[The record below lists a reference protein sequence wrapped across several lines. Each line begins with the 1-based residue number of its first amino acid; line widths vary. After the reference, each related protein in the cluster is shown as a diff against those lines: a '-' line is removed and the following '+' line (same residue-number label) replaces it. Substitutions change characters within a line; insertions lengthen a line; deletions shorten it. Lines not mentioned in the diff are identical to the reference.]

1 MTDIFAM
8 LELDNPNDFRRWL
21 QDNHQVAEEVWL
33 AFYKKSSGKQTL
45 TIVQAVEEA
54 LCFGWIQSRLRPLD
68 AERFA
73 VRFSPRREGS
83 SWSLPNF
90 KRARK
95 LIEQGRMTEA
105 GMATLPSEFI

>member
-1 MTDIFAM
+1 MDIFAM
-8 LELDNPNDFRRWL
+8 LELDNPSDFRQWL
-21 QDNHQVAEEVWL
+21 QDKHRAAEEVWL
-33 AFYKKSSGKQTL
+33 AFFKKSSGKQTL

-54 LCFGWIQSRLRPLD
+54 LCFGWIQSRLKPLD

-73 VRFSPRREGS
+73 VRFSPRRVGS
-83 SWSLPNF
+83 EWSLPNL

-105 GMATLPSEFI
+105 GLAVLPSEFI